1 MFKTQDVIGDVIFIA
16 FNDKTMLNHVGLNV
30 ECGHFKIMGY
40 DNFGLWLEHPNL
52 YIISNENDEEGVLK
66 PEGKEKEHI
75 EANIF
80 IHWSNVRTLMHYP
93 NRKGFDFPSEFDKDI
108 GFKINE

>member
-1 MFKTQDVIGDVIFIA
+1 MIKQCLIECVH
-16 FNDKTMLNHVGLNV
+16 FNIL
-30 ECGHFKIMGY
+30 GY
-40 DNFGLWLEHPNL
+40 DIFGLWVEHPIL
-52 YIISNENDEEGVLK
+52 YIISTDDEEGNPLPNEK
-66 PEGKEKEHI
+66 QKKEHI

-80 IHWSNVRTLMHYP
+80 VHWSNVRTLMHYP

>member
-1 MFKTQDVIGDVIFIA
+1 MPLV
-16 FNDKTMLNHVGLNV
+16 
-30 ECGHFKIMGY
+30 GHFINPIPDG
-40 DNFGLWLEHPNL
+40 
-52 YIISNENDEEGVLK
+52 EED
-66 PEGKEKEHI
+66 KEHI
-75 EANIF
+75 DANIF